1 MLATALAE
9 NTPVLSSDEGFSAM
23 RDVGIERNERE
34 LTSFWKPSKLPV
46 VQYKGGQMAESSTDV
61 IKRYLADA
69 IAAEKNFETQVH
81 GFSKQ
86 GEDEAVKAVF
96 RQQALETKRQCERL
110 VARLHSVGGSPSAT
124 KDLLGHIFG
133 LSLRSIQL
141 GHEKEERATQNLTI
155 AYAFQNSKIAMYE
168 SLATMADA
176 AGDSETAQ
184 IARDIQAEQN
194 AMAKTIWDLL
204 TPAGASA
211 SRRAASGPE
220 PGHPAPIT

>member
-1 MLATALAE
+1 
-9 NTPVLSSDEGFSAM
+9 
-23 RDVGIERNERE
+23 
-34 LTSFWKPSKLPV
+34 
-46 VQYKGGQMAESSTDV
+46 MAESSTDV

-69 IAAEKNFETQVH
+69 IATEKNFETQVH

-96 RQQALETKRQCERL
+96 RQQAVETKRQCEQL
-110 VARLHSVGGSPSAT
+110 IARLHSVGGTPSAA

-141 GHEKEERATQNLTI
+141 GHEKEERAAQNLTI

-194 AMAKTIWDLL
+194 AMAKAIWDLL
-204 TPAGASA
+204 TPAASA
-211 SRRAASGPE
+211 SRRAVSGPE
-220 PGHPAPIT
+220 PGHTTPIT